1 MRVIDYHFKCFIL
14 YKFYFLRMSHTLT
27 TFAIQNRSSSPVF
40 PLIFFFLSN
49 LKRHSS
55 FYATVWK
62 VTTFSIQNRLEPLF
76 QFKIVPPHILHILEK
91 IRNDNVHNIIK
102 YLYKNK
108 IGKKLR
114 AVKKENPLYI

>member
-1 MRVIDYHFKCFIL
+1 MRVIDHHSKCFIL

-62 VTTFSIQNRLEPLF
+62 VTTFSIQNRLQPLF

-91 IRNDNVHNIIK
+91 IRNDNNVHNIIK
-102 YLYKNK
+102 YLYKDK

-114 AVKKENPLYI
+114 AVK